1 MSFEELR
8 TRLEWFVEEK
18 GNLEDAET
26 AVRGVHSDV
35 NVIQFNVSAS
45 TDLAEIKSAYDDLR
59 SAILDEM
66 KVSLDA
72 GGDLLDSFS
81 GAIAQTG
88 RNYLEMESANT
99 EYAGAIALLIFTS
112 GL

>member
-1 MSFEELR
+1 MGFEELK

-26 AVRGVHSDV
+26 AVRGVHSSTSA
-35 NVIQFNVSAS
+35 IQFNVAAD
-45 TDLAEIKSAYDDLR
+45 TNLAAVKAAYDDAR
-59 SAILDEM
+59 NAVLDDM
-66 KVSLDA
+66 DVSLDA
-72 GGDLLDSFS
+72 GGDLLYSLA
-81 GAIAQTG
+81 GAISQTG

-99 EYAGAIALLIFTS
+99 EYAAQISILIATP

>member
-1 MSFEELR
+1 MSFEELV
-8 TRLEWFVEEK
+8 TRLDWFVEEK

-26 AVRGVHSDV
+26 AVRGVQSDV
-35 NVIQFNVSAS
+35 NAISFNLAANSNLSAVK
-45 TDLAEIKSAYDDLR
+45 AAYDDAR
-59 SAILDEM
+59 AAILDEM
-66 KVSLDA
+66 DVSLDA
-72 GGDLLDSFS
+72 GGDLLYSLS

-99 EYAGAIALLIFTS
+99 EYATTISILIANS